1 MAGDFARWA
10 EEELRA
16 AGADVCRTSDR
27 NPLDEPS
34 RTGRQL
40 TDYLGTARTKGQP
53 EHPMARA
60 DYRVDAD

>member
-1 MAGDFARWA
+1 MSNENGN
-10 EEELRA
+10 EILGPVKRA
-16 AGADVCRTSDR
+16 FER
-27 NPLDEPS
+27 NPLDEPAK
-34 RTGRQL
+34 TGLQL